1 MEPSGARQRG
11 RTVRELAS
19 EKAALR
25 RSVCKI
31 LTALCLAQA
40 VALSAFGAQ
49 QPAEPQDKKL
59 DEKIEPRRPGKTDDE
74 LVAEAFA
81 ASIREALRKPSE
93 GETRVVGLFTRVDC
107 GTKNGMVF
115 NVKVGKRLLKL
126 AREGFDGLHL
136 MAFTPD
142 AAGRELVCGPRKPIA
157 NVVATYRPAAAGP
170 NVKTDGALVALEF
183 VPADFKLK

>member
-1 MEPSGARQRG
+1 VEGLRANSLSETHVLKRPSI
-11 RTVRELAS
+11 VIN
-19 EKAALR
+19 
-25 RSVCKI
+25 I
-31 LTALCLAQA
+31 LTALCLSH
-40 VALSAFGAQ
+40 VAALDSLGAQ
-49 QPAEPQDKKL
+49 RPAVQQEKKL

-81 ASIREALRKPSE
+81 ASIREALRKPAE

-107 GTKNGMVF
+107 GARGGVVF

-126 AREGFDGLHL
+126 NREGFDGLHL

-142 AAGRELVCGPRKPIA
+142 AAGRELVCGPRKPLA
-157 NVVATYRPAAAGP
+157 HVVATYRPAASGP
-170 NVKTDGALVALEF
+170 GVKTDGALVALEF